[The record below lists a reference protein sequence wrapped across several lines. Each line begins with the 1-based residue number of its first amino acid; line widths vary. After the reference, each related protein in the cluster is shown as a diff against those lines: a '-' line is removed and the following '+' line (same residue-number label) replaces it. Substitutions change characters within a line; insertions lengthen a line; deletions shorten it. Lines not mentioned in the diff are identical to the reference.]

1 MTNMTALAGGQVV
14 AARYELARPL
24 AAGHD
29 GATWLARDT
38 QANRDVVLRFQ
49 ASGDRAGERIHA
61 VVEHP
66 TLLAP
71 LATHS
76 SGDETFDVFDYLP
89 GGEIGRLRGRPW
101 TLIARR
107 VLPVIDAL
115 SQLHAAGWVLMAHV
129 KRANVLLDGDSLPRL
144 VDLGSA
150 RRIGSTQPAGA
161 SPYSTSPE
169 RLDGAAAAAADDV
182 YALGVLLYEL
192 VSGHPPFYPDV
203 TPQRVHDEIPP
214 PVAGRPDPP
223 AAFRSLVARCL
234 AKSPADRPA
243 SACVIHE
250 ELQQI
255 LGAAPI
261 EPVATSAPGV
271 AAWQARPPADVLP
284 VQPQWRR
291 TTGEAPSAK
300 SLRRE
305 GFRRGLMVGA
315 MSLALAAAGF
325 TFFVLPGLV
334 DSHTPAPAVP
344 AAPVVAAPAGRRN
357 RSKTS
362 SGSQS

>member
-38 QANRDVVLRFQ
+38 VANRDVVLRFRTG
-49 ASGDRAGERIHA
+49 GDVAGERIHA

-71 LATHS
+71 LATHG

-115 SQLHAAGWVLMAHV
+115 SQLHAAGWVHGDV
-129 KRANVLLDGDSLPRL
+129 KSANVLLDGDSVPRL

-161 SPYSTSPE
+161 SPYSTSPA
-169 RLDGAAAAAADDV
+169 RLDGFAAAAADDI
-182 YALGVLLYEL
+182 YALGVLL
-192 VSGHPPFYPDV
+192 
-203 TPQRVHDEIPP
+203 
-214 PVAGRPDPP
+214 
-223 AAFRSLVARCL
+223 
-234 AKSPADRPA
+234 
-243 SACVIHE
+243 
-250 ELQQI
+250 
-255 LGAAPI
+255 
-261 EPVATSAPGV
+261 
-271 AAWQARPPADVLP
+271 
-284 VQPQWRR
+284 
-291 TTGEAPSAK
+291 
-300 SLRRE
+300 
-305 GFRRGLMVGA
+305 
-315 MSLALAAAGF
+315 
-325 TFFVLPGLV
+325 
-334 DSHTPAPAVP
+334 
-344 AAPVVAAPAGRRN
+344 
-357 RSKTS
+357 
-362 SGSQS
+362 